1 MNYICSVNRKVAAH
15 LDKNTGKI
23 PVGGNFTA
31 FNENWKP
38 VCISISDLAEE
49 IGKSAGLCAWHLV
62 EGKRQKN
69 NTGLIQAG
77 MIIVDIDN
85 QADGKDQNGN
95 KIQKQELTFEE
106 ALDLEICKKYLTFAY
121 DSPSTTAEWPR
132 FRLVFGLEKPIIDPA
147 FYQWF
152 TREICRQ
159 IPGFD
164 IRATQC
170 PNLFYGARS
179 AEDILLQTDKFIPAA
194 KIDEAYSAY
203 ASLPQAGSSA
213 EGDPE
218 QTLKGVQ
225 VSQDGLDLAL
235 LVSQTV
241 KAVLNGEPVDDRSST
256 MAAVFKELI
265 GWANW
270 LGSHDVTVCA
280 SPLTIAQDAF
290 YAIYDYPHDL
300 DGKFNRI
307 LGSIHGVSDLL
318 PAVSLASELGALAP
332 WKKIRA
338 QNREVF
344 EQKASAET
352 KEAIKQTRATP
363 SNSILAVEDF
373 NLGPMPQ
380 SEAVSTTTTS
390 TSTSTSTSNPNVM
403 NTPQTPT
410 QLINLQ
416 NAGGNNNRQFS
427 ENDVADI
434 IVTNQGDDFIYD
446 SNLDQFYTY
455 DNDLGIWYA
464 QDEQHIKRRI
474 VKALDSF
481 VTAGV
486 MAKYNSATVSSVF
499 QILKAKLLKSVDG
512 GRRSIWSKGRR
523 YIPFQNGVLDS
534 ETFDFHSGQ
543 QKDLYLRS
551 KLAYDYDPEAKCPE
565 FLKWVNKALDTGQA
579 LLIQAFCRALLTG
592 YTAGERFLH
601 LVGPGGTGKSTMQ
614 QLMIALAGF
623 SGSHTSS
630 LEIIETNKFE
640 TYNLIGKRLLLLT
653 DESNYN
659 KRMDVLKKLT
669 SASDTLR
676 AERKY
681 GKEIIS
687 FKPECLVCIASNE
700 HISSNDSSSGLERR
714 RLTIV
719 MDKVVPPSERREL
732 LSVYD
737 DRLEGEFVPEMSGIV
752 SWALSLSYDKMRD
765 VLANPVKHVP
775 SIAKTNIEALM
786 FNNQFVSW
794 LGECCLYSPNSATVI
809 GRGASKPSTDE
820 AERGLYVKDSYSE
833 LYASYVNF
841 CKACGYKAAAKPRF
855 VERTREALVNILKLS
870 ACGLTFKN
878 GLPAITGLRLK
889 AYDLT
894 SDRASYGPDRLPSP
908 VEFAQNP
915 DPTLWET
922 AFQKHDPAKN

>member
-23 PVGGNFTA
+23 PTGGNFTA

-62 EGKRQKN
+62 EGKRQRN

-85 QADGKDQNGN
+85 QADGKDANGN
-95 KIQKQELTFEE
+95 KIQKQELTFDE
-106 ALDLEICKKYLTFAY
+106 ALELDICKKYLTFAY
-121 DSPSTTAEWPR
+121 DSPSTAEGWPR
-132 FRLVFGLEKPIIDPA
+132 FRLVFGLEKPIIDPD

-152 TREICRQ
+152 TREICKQ

-170 PNLFYGARS
+170 PNLFYGARNPD
-179 AEDILLQTDKFIPAA
+179 AVLLQTDKFIPST
-194 KIDEAYSAY
+194 KIDEAYTAY
-203 ASLPQAGSSA
+203 ASLPKAGNGSES
-213 EGDPE
+213 DPE
-218 QTLKGVQ
+218 ETLKNVSVQPNGV
-225 VSQDGLDLAL
+225 DLAS

-241 KAVLNGEPVDDRSST
+241 RAVLNGEPVDDRSST

-270 LGSHDVTVCA
+270 LSSNDVTVCA

-300 DGKFNRI
+300 DGKFSRI
-307 LGSIHGVSDLL
+307 LGSIHGAAELM

-338 QNREVF
+338 QSREVF
-344 EQKASAET
+344 EQKASEET
-352 KEAIKQTRATP
+352 KEALRQTKATP
-363 SNSILAVEDF
+363 SNSILAIEDF
-373 NLGPMPQ
+373 NLGPTVQ
-380 SEAVSTTTTS
+380 VKADSSTSTKTTTS
-390 TSTSTSTSNPNVM
+390 TSNQSAM

-534 ETFDFHSGQ
+534 DTFDFHSGQ

-737 DRLEGEFVPEMSGIV
+737 DRLEGDFVPEMSGIV

-765 VLANPVKHVP
+765 ILANPVKHVP

-870 ACGLTFKN
+870 SCGLTFKN

-922 AFQKHDPAKN
+922 AFQKHDPAKD

>member
-23 PVGGNFTA
+23 ATGGNFTA
-31 FNENWKP
+31 FNENWNP
-38 VCISISDLAEE
+38 VCISIRELAEE

-62 EGKRQKN
+62 EGKRQRN

-85 QADGKDQNGN
+85 QADGKDENGN

-106 ALDLEICKKYLTFAY
+106 ALELDICKKYLSFAY
-121 DSPSTTAEWPR
+121 ESPSTAPSWPR
-132 FRLVFGLEKPIIDPA
+132 FRLVFGLEKPIIDPG

-152 TREICRQ
+152 TRQICKQ

-170 PNLFYGARS
+170 PNLFYGARNPD
-179 AEDILLQTDKFIPAA
+179 AILTQTEKYIPAE
-194 KIDEAYSAY
+194 KIDEAHATYLA
-203 ASLPQAGSSA
+203 LPQETGPGG
-213 EGDPE
+213 GDPE
-218 QTLKGVQ
+218 QILNSITP
-225 VSQDGLDLAL
+225 DPNGLDLL
-235 LVSQTV
+235 GLVSKTV
-241 KAVLNGEPVDDRSST
+241 RGVLEGEEVEDRSST
-256 MAAVFKELI
+256 MAAIFKELL
-265 GWANW
+265 GWSNW
-270 LGSHDVTVCA
+270 LDQNEITVSA
-280 SPLTIAQDAF
+280 SPLTVAQDAF

-300 DGKFNRI
+300 DGKFDRI
-307 LGSIHGVSDLL
+307 LNSIQGAAELL
-318 PAVSLASELGALAP
+318 PAVSLASDLGPMAA
-332 WKKIRA
+332 WKKVRS
-338 QNREVF
+338 QNRETF
-344 EQKASAET
+344 ET
-352 KEAIKQTRATP
+352 KAPQEAKEALKRAKAAP
-363 SNSILAVEDF
+363 VNSILSLEDF
-373 NLGPMPQ
+373 SLGADPTPTPPT
-380 SEAVSTTTTS
+380 STTT
-390 TSTSTSTSNPNVM
+390 SNQTPM
-403 NTPQTPT
+403 AATPQTPT

-416 NAGGNNNRQFS
+416 NAGGNNRQFS

-455 DNDLGIWYA
+455 DNDLGTWYQ

-486 MAKYNSATVSSVF
+486 MTKYNSATVSSVF

-512 GRRSIWSKGRR
+512 GRRSIWSTGRK
-523 YIPFQNGVLDS
+523 YIPFRNGVLDS
-534 ETFDFHSGQ
+534 ETFDFHPGQ
-543 QKDLYLRS
+543 HKDLYLRS
-551 KLAYDYDPEAKCPE
+551 KLVYDYDPDAKCPE
-565 FLKWVNKALDTGQA
+565 FLNWLNKALDTGQS

-719 MDKVVPPSERREL
+719 MDKVVPPSERKEL
-732 LSVYD
+732 LSVYE
-737 DRLEGEFVPEMSGIV
+737 DRLEGAFVPEMSGIV
-752 SWALSLSYDKMRD
+752 TWALSLSHDKMRD

-794 LGECCLYSPNSATVI
+794 LGECCLYAPNSATVI

-820 AERGLYVKDSYSE
+820 AERGLYVKDAYAE

-870 ACGLTFKN
+870 GCGLTIKR

-894 SDRASYGPDRLPSP
+894 SDRASYGSDRLPSP

-915 DPTLWET
+915 DPNLWEA
-922 AFQKHDPAKN
+922 AFQKHDPAKD